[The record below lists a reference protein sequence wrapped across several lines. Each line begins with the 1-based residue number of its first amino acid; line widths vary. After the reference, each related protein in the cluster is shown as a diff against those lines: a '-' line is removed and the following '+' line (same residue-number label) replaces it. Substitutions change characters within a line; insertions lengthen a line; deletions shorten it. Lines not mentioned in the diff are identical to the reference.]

1 MILLASALSSIRTVC
16 PNRLSRRRWII
27 AVGLGCFLSLR
38 TPSLIPDKFGAS
50 SSRRHY
56 WSSAVHRSYVRPSLR
71 WPSSANHTGILARCM
86 CCTASASFGVE
97 SRDLHI
103 WLSRLCTA
111 AQVVGLRRLMSQVLR
126 VVKWRQTLQQP

>member
-50 SSRRHY
+50 SCRRHH
-56 WSSAVHRSYVRPSLR
+56 WSSASILRASVFEMAQQYEPYRNTGKVHVLYSFSFVR
-71 WPSSANHTGILARCM
+71 G
-86 CCTASASFGVE
+86 GE
-97 SRDLHI
+97 S
-103 WLSRLCTA
+103 
-111 AQVVGLRRLMSQVLR
+111 
-126 VVKWRQTLQQP
+126 